1 MRLFRMVNTIKNL
14 DKVDSNSSKFL
25 YVGVGASA
33 GGLDALRKFISN
45 IPENNGMAFIIVQHM
60 DPTHKSGLVNILSRY
75 TTMEVLEVEDGQQ
88 VLPDHVYII
97 PPNKDMGILD
107 GKLQLMEPLKPHGLR
122 LPINYFFTNLAQD
135 QKDKSVGIIL
145 SGFGSDGS
153 DGLNAIKANGGICI
167 AQDPSTA
174 GSDAMPMNAI
184 NTGHVD
190 MVLAPEEI
198 PEKLISYKRSSTKIL
213 KKILNPEDKTIQAL
227 RKIFLLIRNRTGQD
241 FSQYKKST
249 INRRIGRRMN
259 IHQIEEMPQY
269 LKYLQENPEE
279 IDQLFQ
285 EFLIGVTNFFRD
297 PEAFESLKQ
306 GALKDMIKE
315 KDNADILRIWV
326 PGCSSGEEVY
336 SIAIIVKE
344 LLEETGKNLEVQ
356 IFGTDLDSNSIKTA
370 RSGTYSNIIEDIGP
384 ERLHKFFYKKD
395 NLYTIKNDIRDMVI
409 FANHNIITDP
419 PFTKLDLISCRNLL
433 IYLESEAQERVL
445 SNLNYA
451 LKKDGIL
458 FIGPSENIGDFLDA
472 FSVIDN
478 KWKIFKCVKS
488 SRLLFD
494 NIKPRTIPYQQ
505 PNTYWKNQYALKDLK
520 AGQSDFNITKIAE
533 KNLIDIYAPPSALIN
548 KLGDILFIHGRLGKY
563 IEPSPGKAHMNILEM
578 AKDGIKLG
586 LSTAIQN
593 ALSNNKEVVVDSL
606 QVDAKDNNKY
616 IKLTVKPINDR
627 YSVKGLLIVS
637 FEESYAQNLAQNKIK
652 LHIDSN
658 NNEHIKALENE
669 LKLTKERLKANVEE
683 MTTSN
688 EELKSANEELQ
699 SLNEESQSTNEEL
712 ETSKE
717 ELQSTNEELS
727 TVNSELQIKIDELS
741 RINDD
746 MINLFNSS
754 QIAIIFVDNDLKIRS
769 FTKESTKLIKLIESD
784 VGRPLSDITMSIKYP
799 DLIDDITK
807 VIEKL
812 EYKEKEVRT
821 NDNVWYKVR
830 IMPYKTS
837 QNVIDGVTITFS
849 NITNLKNTQEKI
861 QSALDYAENI
871 VNTVHEPLVV
881 LDDNLKIKSAN
892 RSFYETFDLLRSE
905 TEGEKLYHIGG
916 GKWNNKSLKS
926 LLEDVLPKNKEINNY
941 EYDYDFPKIG
951 HGKMLLNARRIYRG
965 DIGTQLILIAMQRYD
980 NCKED

>member
-1 MRLFRMVNTIKNL
+1 MINTIKNSGNIN
-14 DKVDSNSSKFL
+14 SNSSKFL
-25 YVGVGASA
+25 YVGIGASA
-33 GGLDALRKFISN
+33 GGLEALRKFISN

-75 TTMEVLEVEDGQQ
+75 TSMEVLEVEDGQQ
-88 VLPDHVYII
+88 VQPEHVYII

-107 GKLQLMEPLKPHGLR
+107 GRLQLMEPLEPHGLR
-122 LPINYFFTNLAQD
+122 LPINYFFTNLAHD
-135 QKDKSVGIIL
+135 QKDRSVGIIL

-184 NTGHVD
+184 NTGLVD

-198 PEKLISYKRSSTKIL
+198 PDKLISYKRSSSKIL
-213 KKILNPEDKTIQAL
+213 KKILNPEDETIQAL
-227 RKIFLLIRNRTGQD
+227 RKIFLLIRNKTGQD
-241 FSQYKKST
+241 FSLYKKST
-249 INRRIGRRMN
+249 INRRIARRMN

-269 LKYLQENPEE
+269 MRYLQENPEE
-279 IDQLFQ
+279 INQLFQ

-306 GALKDMIKE
+306 SALKDMIKE
-315 KDNADILRIWV
+315 KNNTDLFRIWV

-336 SIAIIVKE
+336 SIAIIIRE

-356 IFGTDLDSNSIKTA
+356 IFGTDLDPNSIKTA
-370 RSGTYSNIIEDIGP
+370 RSGTYSNISEDIGP

-409 FANHNIITDP
+409 FANHNVITDP

-445 SNLNYA
+445 SNMNYA

-488 SRLLFD
+488 SRVLFD
-494 NIKPRTIPYQQ
+494 HIKTRTISYQQ
-505 PNTYWKNQYALKDLK
+505 PHSYWNNQFALKDLK
-520 AGQSDFNITKIAE
+520 AGQTDLNITKIAE

-563 IEPSPGKAHMNILEM
+563 LEPSPGRAHMNILEM
-578 AKDGIKLG
+578 AREGIKLG

-593 ALSNNKEVVVDSL
+593 AISNNKEVVFDSL
-606 QVDAKDNNKY
+606 QVDSKDNKDY
-616 IKLTVKPINDR
+616 IKLTVKPINDQD
-627 YSVKGLLIVS
+627 SVKGLLIVS
-637 FEESYAQNLAQNKIK
+637 FEESDSQNLGQERIE

-658 NNEHIKALENE
+658 NNEHIKSIENE

-754 QIAIIFVDNDLKIRS
+754 EIAIIFVNNDLKIRS

-784 VGRPLSDITMSIKYP
+784 IGRPLSDITTSIEYP
-799 DLIDDITK
+799 DLMDDIIQVT
-807 VIEKL
+807 EKL
-812 EYKEKEVRT
+812 VFKEKEVKT
-821 NDNVWYKVR
+821 KDDEWYKVR

-837 QNVIDGVTITFS
+837 QNVIDGVTITFI
-849 NITNLKNTQEKI
+849 NITNLKTTQEKI
-861 QSALDYAENI
+861 QSALDYAEGI
-871 VNTVHEPLVV
+871 INTVHEPLVV
-881 LDDNLKIKSAN
+881 LDENLRIISAN
-892 RSFYETFDLLRSE
+892 RSFYMTFDLLQSE
-905 TEGEKLYHIGG
+905 TEGKMLNKVGG
-916 GKWNNKSLKS
+916 GTWDIKPLKS
-926 LLEDVLPKNKEINNY
+926 LLEDVLPKNNEINNY
-941 EYDYDFPKIG
+941 EFDYVFPKIG
-951 HGKMLLNARRIYRG
+951 NKKLLLNARRIYRG
-965 DIGTQLILIAMQRYD
+965 DIGTQLILLAMENMD
-980 NCKED
+980 NHKGDVNNL